1 MGPRE
6 GWVANDSRTLAQ
18 ETCFIPAPV
27 LFPLPRSQSG
37 RAARGLARRE
47 TCFTSCLE
55 LLQAYGLGERRPALT
70 QGVMPYWLL
79 RRADKRLTVG
89 RRGVWSPPFRGA
101 LVPQGVPGTPMLV
114 LRDVQK
120 SDLAGLKRLA
130 AVLNTVNL
138 PNNEET
144 LAAIIDKSVKSFA
157 GKVKNP
163 LEREYLFVL
172 EDTRNETII
181 GTSMIIAQHGTYEA
195 PHIYYEVSERE
206 HYSASLERHLR
217 HKVLSIA
224 YNYAG
229 PTEVGGLVVDPPYRA
244 TADKPGKQLSYVRFL
259 FIAMHRRLFRPRV
272 LAELLPP
279 LLPDGRSL
287 LWEACGRKFTGL
299 SYQDADRLSRQNKE
313 FIKELFPSSDIYAS
327 LFPTRVQKVLGEV
340 GPQTRGVQRMLERI
354 GFKYMERIDPFDGGP
369 HFEAEVAD
377 VTLVRRYRTVKL
389 AAQDFEREGDDVLVA
404 FERESGRSRF
414 RSVRTQARVED
425 QILYLPRARQGG
437 ARRLRR
443 SEAVPHSVRVRHGS
457 GPPHD
462 AAGPSQQLQPALS
475 RLTRGA
481 LGIHQRQRQV
491 RLRPHWIQ

>member
-1 MGPRE
+1 
-6 GWVANDSRTLAQ
+6 
-18 ETCFIPAPV
+18 
-27 LFPLPRSQSG
+27 
-37 RAARGLARRE
+37 
-47 TCFTSCLE
+47 
-55 LLQAYGLGERRPALT
+55 
-70 QGVMPYWLL
+70 
-79 RRADKRLTVG
+79 
-89 RRGVWSPPFRGA
+89 
-101 LVPQGVPGTPMLV
+101 MLV

-144 LAAIIDKSVKSFA
+144 LSAIIDKSVRSFA

-172 EDTRNETII
+172 EDPRNEAII

-195 PHIYYEVSERE
+195 PHTYYEVGERE

-224 YNYAG
+224 YNYEG
-229 PTEVGGLVVDPPYRA
+229 PTEIGGLVVDPPYRA
-244 TADKPGKQLSYVRFL
+244 TPDKPGKQLSYVRFL

-299 SYQDADRLSRQNKE
+299 SYQEADRLSRQNKE

-327 LFPTRVQKVLGEV
+327 LFPARVQKVLGEV

-354 GFKYMERIDPFDGGP
+354 GFRYVERIDPFDGGP
-369 HFEAEVAD
+369 HFEANVAD
-377 VTLVRRYRTVKL
+377 LTLVRRYRTVKL
-389 AAQDFEREGDDVLVA
+389 AEEDFEQEGDDLLVA
-404 FERESGRSRF
+404 AEREAGRTRF
-414 RSVRTQARVED
+414 RAVRTQGRVED
-425 QILYLPRARQGG
+425 QLVYLP
-437 ARRLRR
+437 
-443 SEAVPHSVRVRHGS
+443 
-457 GPPHD
+457 GP
-462 AAGPSQQLQPALS
+462 
-475 RLTRGA
+475 TKEA
-481 LGIHQRQRQV
+481 LGISTGDK
-491 RLRPHWIQ
+491 LSLIPFE